1 MPLDDLRRYVQANKH
16 LPGIPS
22 ATDMS
27 ATGQRVNELQLRLL
41 EKVEEQTLYILQLQ
55 QELQQ
60 LKQELRTL
68 SR

>member
-1 MPLDDLRRYVQANKH
+1 
-16 LPGIPS
+16 
-22 ATDMS
+22 MS